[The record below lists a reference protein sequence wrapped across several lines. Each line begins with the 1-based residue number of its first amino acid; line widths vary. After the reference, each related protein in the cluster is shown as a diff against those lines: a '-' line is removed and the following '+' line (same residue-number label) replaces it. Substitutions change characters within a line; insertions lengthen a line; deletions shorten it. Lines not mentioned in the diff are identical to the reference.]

1 MLKLT
6 YKRAGDYLIPDLEVD
21 GAEELD
27 EMPLGKYGML
37 RETFLERHHH
47 GKYTSMLLT
56 GRLYPHLRE
65 IDRQAQEQVDRS
77 RNEETG
83 RRGRGDESPRPD
95 GLGAGG
101 QQLHG
106 PGGGNGAG
114 GDRLQINQEQREAAG
129 EQPAASASAGPDLS
143 LFSLFPTV
151 EEQIETIAQVQAEE
165 RQRVPQDTPA
175 PSGLVPSA
183 VIRRAL
189 TSGGNENH
197 SIEHIVAF
205 FQKGPAGP
213 AAASFMAEEFGKGG
227 KGVKIAGQD
236 YALWFDSEGFR
247 IAPGRS
253 AFGPGSTLVPWGGR
267 RCHDCRPP
275 AGRDVCHPGED

>member
-1 MLKLT
+1 M
-6 YKRAGDYLIPDLEVD
+6 
-21 GAEELD
+21 
-27 EMPLGKYGML
+27 
-37 RETFLERHHH
+37 
-47 GKYTSMLLT
+47 
-56 GRLYPHLRE
+56 
-65 IDRQAQEQVDRS
+65 
-77 RNEETG
+77 
-83 RRGRGDESPRPD
+83 
-95 GLGAGG
+95 
-101 QQLHG
+101 
-106 PGGGNGAG
+106 
-114 GDRLQINQEQREAAG
+114 
-129 EQPAASASAGPDLS
+129 
-143 LFSLFPTV
+143 

-253 AFGPGSTLVPWGGR
+253 AFGPGSTLVPWGDAAAMTAGLLR
-267 RCHDCRPP
+267 DGMFATQEKIDAAPDNEVRELAEKLWYLRQDFSDS
-275 AGRDVCHPGED
+275 AKEQNLLSQFKKEMKGIYTTSIGRDTLDESPMAYKPMDAILSQIGDTVEVVERIRPVYNFKAGEK